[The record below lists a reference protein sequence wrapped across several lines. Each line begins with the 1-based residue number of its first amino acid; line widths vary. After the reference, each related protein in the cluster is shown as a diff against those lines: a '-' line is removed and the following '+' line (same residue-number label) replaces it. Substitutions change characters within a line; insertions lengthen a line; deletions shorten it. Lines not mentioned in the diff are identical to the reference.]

1 MEEARPLLEKL
12 GMITGWL
19 QAVLFCTV
27 CSKITIQLV
36 FLLLSEVVDPRL
48 IESGSFL
55 PDADSYKKI
64 DTVPIWILDLT

>member
-36 FLLLSEVVDPRL
+36 FLLLSEVVDPGFDMML
-48 IESGSFL
+48 GN
-55 PDADSYKKI
+55 
-64 DTVPIWILDLT
+64 